1 MDAANAKLERVERF
15 WFFWLPLMTGV
26 AIFLGLFLSARIAL
40 SQENA
45 QPSDA
50 SAEQA
55 SQALYEAVKDDNEPA
70 ISRISGA
77 WNELTSSR
85 DQLEDKVEQK

>member
-55 SQALYEAVKDDNEPA
+55 SQALYEAVKDDNEQA
-70 ISRISGA
+70 ISRSSGA

-85 DQLEDKVEQK
+85 DELEDKVERK